1 MKEIYLL
8 YYTDDKRFV
17 EDLNPHNMLFVTDN
31 IDDLNKAIT
40 RYFKIWLENGE
51 EWQQENVDL
60 CKKYTPYEAVKN
72 CYTNELYVEEI
83 TLNEWLDDL
92 YTF

>member
-1 MKEIYLL
+1 MKKVYLL
-8 YYTDDKRFV
+8 YYANANRMAKDI
-17 EDLNPHNMLFVTDN
+17 NPHTMLFSTDN
-31 IDDLNKAIT
+31 LDDLNKAIL
-40 RYFKIWLENGE
+40 RYFKTWLNCGE
-51 EWQQENVDL
+51 EYQQENIDL
-60 CKKYTPYEAVKN
+60 CNKYTPYEAVKN